1 MGYVGNQ
8 AVQGYS
14 SIPAKQDL
22 TGATG
27 GTLTLTHAVAS
38 SEAIDLYINNVRQE
52 PTTSYSAAG
61 TTVTLNGY
69 TVAATDD
76 IYVVYNALALQTSV
90 PPDDTV
96 TTAKIQNN
104 AVTMDKLAT
113 SGTLPALDGSALT
126 GLSAAGSEYFLV
138 RLDADSAVIA
148 SGTDTVVDFG
158 GNGTVI
164 HDTASNVDTTNDAY
178 EFNSSNGVYLINY
191 AVGIRSALLT
201 TEQVIDGYAFL
212 EFSSDTFSTIDR
224 PFAHV
229 INARDGAGDE
239 LGGFVLTKTQLYKVT
254 ASGTKVRLVAGCA
267 INSAGW
273 QIEASLQGMTQ
284 GTVPNDSFVTSMSIV
299 RIA

>member
-1 MGYVGNQ
+1 MPYLGNAPSATFQ
-8 AVQGYS
+8 SVAY
-14 SIPAKQDL
+14 QDL
-22 TGATG
+22 TGGTG
-27 GTLTLTHAVAS
+27 TSFTLSHAVAS
-38 SEAIDLYINNVRQE
+38 AMEIEVFVNNVRQE
-52 PTTSYSAAG
+52 PTVAYTVAG
-61 TTVTLNGY
+61 TALTMTG
-69 TVAATDD
+69 TIAATDD
-76 IYVVYNALALQTSV
+76 FYVVFQGKAVGSVSHPTTSPLV
-90 PPDDTV
+90 ATTGAFTGNV
-96 TTAKIQNN
+96 TSSGS
-104 AVTMDKLAT
+104 VTAT
-113 SGTLPALDGSALT
+113 SFSGDGSALT
-126 GLSAAGSEYFLV
+126 GIVAGSEYFLV

-178 EFNSSNGVYLINY
+178 EFDSSNGVYLINY

-229 INARDGAGDE
+229 INARDGTGDE

-284 GTVPNDSFVTSMSIV
+284 GTVPNDSFVTSMSII

>member
-1 MGYVGNQ
+1 M
-8 AVQGYS
+8 
-14 SIPAKQDL
+14 
-22 TGATG
+22 TGAISATDDFYVVFQG
-27 GTLTLTHAVAS
+27 KAVGS
-38 SEAIDLYINNVRQE
+38 VSH
-52 PTTSYSAAG
+52 PTTSPLVA
-61 TTVTLNGY
+61 TTGAFSGNVTSSG
-69 TVAATDD
+69 
-76 IYVVYNALALQTSV
+76 SV
-90 PPDDTV
+90 T
-96 TTAKIQNN
+96 
-104 AVTMDKLAT
+104 AT
-113 SGTLPALDGSALT
+113 SFSGDGSALT
-126 GLSAAGSEYFLV
+126 GIPAGSEYFLV
-138 RLDADSAVIA
+138 RLDTDSAVIA

-178 EFNSSNGVYLINY
+178 EFNSSNGVYLISY
-191 AVGIRSALLT
+191 AVGIRSAVLT

-273 QIEASLQGMTQ
+273 QIESSLQGMTQ